1 MSFNSGFKN
10 FPPPPKYSDQTNSKI
25 SDRFHG
31 LWKFSMDPE
40 DSIEYLRAIK
50 KYNCCIGCMIR
61 HRPPDSNPKYVKI
74 SPGSSKTWIKTF
86 CDANGVSLGT
96 DFSKE
101 LTLGVEQVMDTLF
114 GTCKILVTEGVGGG
128 VKTRYEVLGA
138 NSRAR
143 AAVPPAVKNR
153 PEKNRPKNR
162 QPPNLKSKPPILTAS
177 FSVVLHRVPPVQKIV
192 Q

>member
-1 MSFNSGFKN
+1 
-10 FPPPPKYSDQTNSKI
+10 
-25 SDRFHG
+25 
-31 LWKFSMDPE
+31 MDPE

-101 LTLGVEQVMDTLF
+101 LTLGVEQVMETLF

-128 VKTRYEVLGA
+128 VKTRYEVLGENMITFRYGPGVGTIITGFQA
-138 NSRAR
+138 INQFNSDIIDGHFE
-143 AAVPPAVKNR
+143 VNGCTLP
-153 PEKNRPKNR
+153 
-162 QPPNLKSKPPILTAS
+162 SK
-177 FSVVLHRVPPVQKIV
+177 FVRVG
-192 Q
+192 